1 MGQKRNKQ
9 QPQTRIVATTR
20 NNKLQWTVH
29 SFLLKSWQA
38 LHCRT
43 SLRLH
48 IPPAKKKTIPQMGT
62 RGRTQPLDPLDRRRV
77 CSRSRKPR
85 SACNRCGAG
94 RGGGHRNKCQSRE
107 PARASAGP
115 ATKSATQR
123 RTSSG
128 RESSPGVG
136 GWAGGGEGGEMG
148 SIQDPQRQLTDA

>member
-43 SLRLH
+43 SLRFH

-94 RGGGHRNKCQSRE
+94 RGGAPQQVPESGAGKGQR
-107 PARASAGP
+107 RASHEVRNA
-115 ATKSATQR
+115 AQD
-123 RTSSG
+123 
-128 RESSPGVG
+128 VV
-136 GWAGGGEGGEMG
+136 GEGEQPGRRG
-148 SIQDPQRQLTDA
+148 LGRGRGRGGDGINPGPTKTID